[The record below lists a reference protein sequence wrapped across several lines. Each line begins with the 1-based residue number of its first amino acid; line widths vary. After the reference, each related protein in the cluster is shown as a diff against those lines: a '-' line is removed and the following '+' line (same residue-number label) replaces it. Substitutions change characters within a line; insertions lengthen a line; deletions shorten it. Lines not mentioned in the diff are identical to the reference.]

1 MIFKVSTAGVALI
14 FIIPLRGLVDV
25 LSGMVGIADND
36 FALKVAMFHTIFNV
50 MGVAIMLPLLNRL
63 IGFIETVIKEPQAD
77 LSRPKYLSE
86 AVDEFPATI
95 VAALRKEVKHLYDNS
110 VELIAHGL
118 NLSRQEIFATK
129 DVAATVRSSR
139 KVVDFDFDAR
149 YEARVK
155 TLYAAIVEF
164 TTRTGAKD
172 LPPDVTD
179 RIYILRDVAGQIVRA
194 VKAVKHL
201 RRNATAYTTHDQGA
215 VTEIYDALRTEIARI
230 LVEIRKLDIA
240 EPEARSNLWLDEE
253 AAQVEDDAHN
263 SNRVVDAL
271 IRKGSLDAD
280 AATSFFNDSGYA
292 YNAMR
297 DLIGAARAY
306 YIESDSAVAEVER
319 ILALD
324 EEEVGEVMVD
334 TAETRSGITEN

>member
-1 MIFKVSTAGVALI
+1 MVVSPYKSASSANRVIMGRRARKHFGFWRTFIKAPQAPIMTESRNTVAITSGGVPVTCSCCMTVPISFRMEFSASPI
-14 FIIPLRGLVDV
+14 SRNA
-25 LSGMVGIADND
+25 ADQVAVNYRKSDLTPRQRAMLD

-179 RIYILRDVAGQIVRA
+179 RIYILRDVAGQIA
-194 VKAVKHL
+194 VSYTHL
-201 RRNATAYTTHDQGA
+201 TLPTSD
-215 VTEIYDALRTEIARI
+215 
-230 LVEIRKLDIA
+230 LV
-240 EPEARSNLWLDEE
+240 
-253 AAQVEDDAHN
+253 
-263 SNRVVDAL
+263 
-271 IRKGSLDAD
+271 
-280 AATSFFNDSGYA
+280 
-292 YNAMR
+292 
-297 DLIGAARAY
+297 
-306 YIESDSAVAEVER
+306 
-319 ILALD
+319 
-324 EEEVGEVMVD
+324 
-334 TAETRSGITEN
+334 